1 MHIVTILRY
10 YLGLSQSE
18 LAEKSG
24 VSYADVNEIENKP
37 NNGMIEKYRKLAE
50 CLLVPVHTIVMNDAL
65 GVPETFFQQR
75 SKIKYT
81 SLPKTKNGRL
91 GRLGE
96 ERVFRQEQERL
107 AQINPVLAR
116 LVVPKYKIRGSRGYD
131 IISFKEDGTPF
142 FIEVKTGEVGNSS
155 PQLTGCEYQ
164 TADKLTNLGY
174 EYWIYHCSE
183 WGREDQTFEKHL
195 FRTLRDEHRI
205 EPVRYICDFRPSKDT
220 ENGIL
225 HFRKQMGISQIEA
238 ANMLEIPASCLCKYE
253 TGENQC
259 PVTTYQKMASLYQ
272 TTIDCLLQEYP
283 RVLKQEK

>member
-10 YLGLSQSE
+10 YLGLTQSE
-18 LAEKSG
+18 IAEKSG

-37 NNGMIEKYRKLAE
+37 NNGMIEKYCKLAQ
-50 CLLVPVHTIVMNDAL
+50 CLHVPVHAVVMNDAL
-65 GVPETFFQQR
+65 SVPETFFR
-75 SKIKYT
+75 KKRKIKYT
-81 SLPKTKNGRL
+81 YPPKSKNGNL

-96 ERVFRQEQERL
+96 ERVFQQEQERL
-107 AQINPVLAR
+107 AQINPVLAQ

-142 FIEVKTGEVGNSS
+142 FIEVKTGEVGNNS
-155 PQLTGCEYQ
+155 PQLTGCEYK

-174 EYWIYHCSE
+174 EYWIYHCSG
-183 WGREDQTFEKHL
+183 WGTKDQIFEKHL
-195 FRTLRDEHRI
+195 FRTLRDENRI
-205 EPVRYICDFRPSKDT
+205 EPVRYICDFRPSKNA

-225 HFRKQMGISQIEA
+225 HFRRLVGITQIEA

-259 PVTTYQKMASLYQ
+259 PVTVYMKLAKLYGV
-272 TTIDCLLQEYP
+272 TVDNLLSYYD
-283 RVLKQEK
+283 LA

>member
-1 MHIVTILRY
+1 MHVVTILRY
-10 YLGLSQSE
+10 YLGLTQME

-50 CLLVPVHTIVMNDAL
+50 CLHVPVHTIVMNDILSVSEA
-65 GVPETFFQQR
+65 FFQQK
-75 SKIKYT
+75 SIAKYT
-81 SLPKTKNGRL
+81 NPPKNKNGRL

-96 ERVFRQEQERL
+96 ELVFHQEQERL

-142 FIEVKTGEVGNSS
+142 FVEVKTGEVGNNS
-155 PQLTGCEYQ
+155 PQLTGCEFEM
-164 TADKLTNLGY
+164 ASKLTKLGH
-174 EYWIYHCSE
+174 EYWIYHCSG
-183 WGREDQTFEKHL
+183 WGTKGQTLEKHL
-195 FRTLRDEHRI
+195 FRTLCDENRS
-205 EPVRYICDFRPSKDT
+205 EATRYICDFRPIKNV

-225 HFRKQMGISQIEA
+225 HFRKKMGISQIEA

-259 PVTTYQKMASLYQ
+259 PVTAYEKMSNLYQ
-272 TTIDCLLQEYP
+272 VTIDELLGEYP
-283 RVLKQEK
+283 VKNGG

>member
-1 MHIVTILRY
+1 MHVVTILRY

-18 LAEKSG
+18 LAERSG

-37 NNGMIEKYRKLAE
+37 NNGLIEKYRKLAQ
-50 CLLVPVHTIVMNDAL
+50 CLQVPVHTVVMNDIL
-65 GVPETFFQQR
+65 SVPETFFRQK
-75 SKIKYT
+75 SEAKYT
-81 SLPKTKNGRL
+81 SPPKTKNSRL

-96 ERVFRQEQERL
+96 ERVFQQEQKRL
-107 AQINPVLAR
+107 EQINPVLAR

-131 IISFKEDGTPF
+131 IVSFKEDGTPF
-142 FIEVKTGEVGNSS
+142 YIEVKTGEVGNNS

-164 TADKLTNLGY
+164 TANKLTNLGY
-174 EYWIYHCSE
+174 EYWIYHCSQ
-183 WGREDQTFEKHL
+183 WGAQNQTFEKHL
-195 FRTLRDEHRI
+195 FRTLRDENRI
-205 EPVRYICDFRPSKDT
+205 EPTRYICDFRPSRDM

-259 PVTTYQKMASLYQ
+259 PVTVYEKLSNLYQ
-272 TTIDCLLQEYP
+272 VTIDELLQEYP
-283 RVLKQEK
+283 NI

>member
-1 MHIVTILRY
+1 MYVVTILRY
-10 YLGLSQSE
+10 YLGLTQME

-24 VSYADVNEIENKP
+24 VAYVDVNEIENKP
-37 NNGMIEKYRKLAE
+37 NNGMIEKYCKLAE
-50 CLLVPVHTIVMNDAL
+50 CLHVPVHTIVMNDVL
-65 GVPETFFQQR
+65 SVPETFFAQNNR
-75 SKIKYT
+75 AKYT
-81 SLPKTKNGRL
+81 DAPKTKNSRL

-96 ERVFRQEQERL
+96 ECVFRQEQERL
-107 AQINPVLAR
+107 SQINPVLAR

-142 FIEVKTGEVGNSS
+142 FIEVKTGEVGNNS

-164 TADKLTNLGY
+164 TANKLTNQGY
-174 EYWIYHCSE
+174 EYWIYHCSG
-183 WGREDQTFEKHL
+183 WGEQNQTFTKHL
-195 FRTLRDEHRI
+195 FRTLRDEKRI
-205 EPVRYICDFRPSKDT
+205 EPVRYICDFRPNKNM

-259 PVTTYQKMASLYQ
+259 PVTIYQKIAKFYGV
-272 TTIDCLLQEYP
+272 TIDELLYNYCSS
-283 RVLKQEK
+283 